1 MEKVRI
7 AMIGVGAISGIYLQN
22 ITKVFR
28 EVDLVGV
35 CDLIPERAQKGA
47 GYVEEQIK
55 EGAAV
60 RQPKIYKDMYEAFND
75 PEVEVI
81 LNLTRPHEHYE
92 VTKQGL
98 LHGKHVYS
106 EKPLAVDMIEAKELV
121 ALAEEKGLRLGGAPD
136 TFMGAGIQT
145 ARRVIDQGLIGDVVG
160 ASCAMVCHGHET
172 WHPDPE
178 FYYKR
183 GGGPMMDM
191 GPYYVTAL
199 VQLLGPAKG
208 VMGMTK
214 RTFPHRTITSQP
226 HYGEDISVDVD
237 TYLSGNILFENGAIA
252 QIFTTFDVYYGRG
265 AQARFEVYGTQG
277 TLVVPDPT
285 PWRPCAAAAPRG
297 PGSRP
302 RHRPCLE
309 RKRCPPSTT
318 GTRKSP
324 AVRLQRKQPG
334 PGPGGHVQGPAHR
347 PRPPRQLP
355 AAAPRAGDYDQLL
368 QVLPAGRVHR
378 LGVGLHPHRPHEEQP
393 HARRAGRLSR
403 VSIQNL
409 HSKL

>member
-1 MEKVRI
+1 
-7 AMIGVGAISGIYLQN
+7 
-22 ITKVFR
+22 
-28 EVDLVGV
+28 
-35 CDLIPERAQKGA
+35 
-47 GYVEEQIK
+47 
-55 EGAAV
+55 
-60 RQPKIYKDMYEAFND
+60 MYEAFND

-106 EKPLAVDMIEAKELV
+106 EKPLAVDMDEAKELV

-277 TLVVPDPT
+277 TLVVPDPNT
-285 PWRPCAAAAPRG
+285 FGGPVLLLRPEDQAAAPATDPR
-297 PGSRP
+297 PGAQKGALLLRRVQGNP
-302 RHRPCLE
+302 
-309 RKRCPPSTT
+309 
-318 GTRKSP
+318 P